1 MPRMTYRVNQL
12 TQSTKRC
19 ISTLLHPST
28 HSLSLANHSPL
39 NREFTSKSVKTIN
52 NKQNLDV
59 PITLSP
65 TRFCKTKRLAQLSG
79 IALLSLPVQSLTTVD
94 MTVNTQLPAYDKV
107 MLQRTL
113 TVAAVPGDSTYFA
126 SDGFQHGFGYDLV
139 RGYADDL
146 GVSIDLKA
154 YASDEAA
161 LRALQSGAVDMA
173 LTTASTQLR
182 NELALPSVNVSC
194 GYDSSL
200 TTNGLNPKVSW
211 AFRQSNDPLSQK
223 ASYFL
228 CDSIKLSSTQNLAAF
243 YNQKLLQD
251 NYSQQHFQQT
261 LTEKLPIY
269 QTSFI
274 KQAKNYNHDWELL
287 VAMGY
292 QESHLNANAVS
303 PTGVRGL
310 MMLTNSTAK
319 AMGVADRVDPMQS
332 IGGGAR
338 YLKEMKTDF
347 ADVPK
352 TDRIWFALA
361 AYNMGPNA
369 IKSIQQQLAIRG
381 IDDKNWANIYAYL
394 AKNQASNSRYG
405 QAMQYVSNIR
415 SYLEIM
421 KTQSA

>member
-1 MPRMTYRVNQL
+1 MPRMTYRANV

-19 ISTLLHPST
+19 ISYLFRSNKPALNLISD
-28 HSLSLANHSPL
+28 SIDANSSLAA
-39 NREFTSKSVKTIN
+39 
-52 NKQNLDV
+52 
-59 PITLSP
+59 PIFLP
-65 TRFCKTKRLAQLSG
+65 MKRFRKTKKLAQASS
-79 IALLSLPVQSLTTVD
+79 IALLSLPAQSLTT
-94 MTVNTQLPAYDKV
+94 MNMAMSAQLPAYNKV
-107 MLQRTL
+107 MLQQTL
-113 TVAAVPGDSTYFA
+113 TIAAVPGDSTYFA
-126 SDGFQHGFGYDLV
+126 TDGFQHGFGYDLL
-139 RGYADDL
+139 RGYADEL
-146 GVSIDLKA
+146 GVSINLQA
-154 YASDEAA
+154 YPSDEAA
-161 LRALQSGAVDMA
+161 LRALRSGAADMA

-182 NELALPSVNVSC
+182 NELALPSINVSC

-200 TTNGLNPKVSW
+200 TKNGLNPKVSW
-211 AFRQSNDPLSQK
+211 AFRQTNDPLSQK

-228 CDSIKLSSTQNLAAF
+228 CDSVKLNSTQNLAAF

-251 NYSQQHFQQT
+251 DYSQQHFQQT
-261 LTEKLPIY
+261 LTEKLPVY

-274 KQAKNYNHDWELL
+274 EQANNYNHDWELL

-292 QESHLNANAVS
+292 QESHLDADAIS

-338 YLKEMKTDF
+338 YLEQMKDDF

-369 IKSIQQQLAIRG
+369 IKGIQKKLVAKG

-394 AKNQASNSRYG
+394 AKNQASNSRYT
-405 QAMQYVSNIR
+405 QAMHYVSNIR
-415 SYLEIM
+415 SYLEVI
-421 KTQSA
+421 KLQSV